1 MIEMNLKALAAT
13 LGCAALLTSAGCAS
27 DSSAATDGT
36 AAASAS
42 SSKSK
47 VTPTGVVHE
56 VKMLSGRGEL
66 FEPAELNVKQGDL
79 VRFVL
84 GAGVH
89 NASFPKDKNPSGVDL
104 PDATPYLQIPGQAH
118 EILVELP
125 AGEYNFHCDPH
136 AALGMIG
143 KLTVTP

>member
-1 MIEMNLKALAAT
+1 MIDMNVKALAAS
-13 LGCAALLTSAGCAS
+13 LGFAALLVSAGCAS
-27 DSSAATDGT
+27 DSSAATDGSP
-36 AAASAS
+36 AAAAN

-56 VKMLSGRGEL
+56 VRMLSGRGEL
-66 FEPAELNVKQGDL
+66 FEPAELTVKQGDL

-89 NASFPKDKNPSGVDL
+89 NASFPKDQNPSGIEL
-104 PDATPYLQIPGQAH
+104 PEATPYLQIPGQAH
-118 EILVELP
+118 DMLVELP

-143 KLTVTP
+143 KLTVAP